1 MERKGIITMQGN
13 PLTLAGNEV
22 RAGDK
27 APDFSVLDS
36 GMAEKSLADYK
47 GKVKLI
53 SVTPSL
59 DTPVCD
65 LQINRFEKD
74 ATDLSSDVVVLNISV
89 DLPFAIKRFCSTGSI
104 DMVAALSDHR
114 GVTFGEAYGVVIMEL
129 RLLARS
135 IFVIGKDDI
144 VRYVQVV
151 SEQTDEP
158 DYDAAIEAVKS
169 AL

>member
-1 MERKGIITMQGN
+1 MERKGIITMHGN
-13 PLTLAGNEV
+13 PLTLVGDEV
-22 RAGDK
+22 KVGDR
-27 APDFSVLDS
+27 APDFSVIDFWLS
-36 GMAEKSLADYK
+36 KKTLADYI

-65 LQINRFEKD
+65 TQIKKFEKD

-89 DLPFAIKRFCSTGSI
+89 DLPFAIKRFCSTGKI
-104 DMVAALSDHR
+104 EAVTALSDHR
-114 GVTFGEAYGVVIMEL
+114 NVSFGEAYGVLIKEL

-135 IFVIGKDDI
+135 IFVIGMDNV
-144 VRYVQVV
+144 VRYVQLVN
-151 SEQTDEP
+151 EQTNEP

-169 AL
+169 AI

>member
-1 MERKGIITMQGN
+1 MERNGIITMHGN
-13 PLTLAGNEV
+13 PLTLVGNEV
-22 RAGDK
+22 KAGEK
-27 APDFSVLDS
+27 APDFSVVDS
-36 GMAEKSLADYK
+36 GLSNKSLADYK
-47 GKVKLI
+47 GKIKLI

-74 ATDLSSDVVVLNISV
+74 ATDLSSDVVVLNISA
-89 DLPFAIKRFCSTGSI
+89 DLPFAIKRFCSGGGI
-104 DMVAALSDHR
+104 DMVSALSDHR
-114 GVTFGEAYGVVIMEL
+114 SVSFGEAYGVLIKEL

-135 IFVIGKDDI
+135 IFVIDKDDI

-151 SEQTDEP
+151 NEQTNEP

>member
-13 PLTLAGNEV
+13 PLTLGGNEV
-22 RAGDK
+22 RAGDR

-74 ATDLSSDVVVLNISV
+74 ATGLSADVVVLNISV

-104 DMVAALSDHR
+104 DMVVALSDHR
-114 GVTFGEAYGVVIMEL
+114 GVTFGEAYGVVIKEL

-135 IFVIGKDDI
+135 IFVIGRDDT

-151 SEQTDEP
+151 GEQTDEP